1 MTLKNNF
8 AKINLE
14 AIEMATITFEFSDKA
29 YDVLEK
35 VAEWRDVSINE
46 FVRRAVLEKMED
58 TEDLMAVQEALRE
71 DDGSEPISH
80 DELWRRLEA

>member
-1 MTLKNNF
+1 
-8 AKINLE
+8 
-14 AIEMATITFEFSDKA
+14 MATISFEFSDKA

-71 DDGSEPISH
+71 DD
-80 DELWRRLEA
+80 DETTYKFEELKEQWLKA

>member
-1 MTLKNNF
+1 M
-8 AKINLE
+8 
-14 AIEMATITFEFSDKA
+14 AIISFEFSDKA

-58 TEDLMAVQEALRE
+58 TEDLMSVQEALRE
-71 DDGSEPISH
+71 DDGEEPISH
-80 DELWRRLEA
+80 EELWRRLGS